1 MESGTTGYLGQAMVI
16 LKGETECYECTPK
29 PSQKV
34 YPICTIRSTP
44 DKPVHCVVYAKE
56 VYKLL
61 FGQMAESMLYEDTS
75 NGATSVYM
83 DAVSIVGIYDGGH
96 VLHAIRL
103 IRLDPAA
110 PTSVEHT

>member
-1 MESGTTGYLGQAMVI
+1 MNRLCLACDLPLVESGTTGYLGQAMVI
-16 LKGETECYECTPK
+16 KKGETECYECTPK

-56 VYKLL
+56 VHKLL
-61 FGQMAESMLYEDTS
+61 FGQMVESMLYEDTS

-83 DAVSIVGIYDGGH
+83 DAVMHGS
-96 VLHAIRL
+96 L
-103 IRLDPAA
+103 LDCW
-110 PTSVEHT
+110 S